1 MRQYVVS
8 MLYCSIGCAC
18 LNLAKVRVT
27 TPFLWWKESVKF
39 LDIFM
44 IKEPDTNDLDS

>member
-1 MRQYVVS
+1 
-8 MLYCSIGCAC
+8 MLYCSVDCAC
-18 LNLAKVRVT
+18 LNLGKVRVT

-39 LDIFM
+39 LNIFM